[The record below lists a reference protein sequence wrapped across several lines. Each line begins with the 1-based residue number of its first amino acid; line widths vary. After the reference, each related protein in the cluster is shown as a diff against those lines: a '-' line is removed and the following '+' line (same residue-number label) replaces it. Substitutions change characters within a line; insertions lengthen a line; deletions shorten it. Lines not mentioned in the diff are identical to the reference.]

1 MNSPAEWLVVALLAA
16 WFGVTVTY
24 QLFLRRLMPAM
35 ARWDVFRVVPS
46 WHLYT
51 DVPRSLRLFYRD
63 RDAADQVGE
72 WREISLRCCDQPGHA
87 LFNPAIFAPDAV
99 ASLMEF
105 LCAAV
110 ERPSPPSPE
119 RLRQT
124 IGWQGVWLRV
134 ADEPRAA
141 VAMDREFEVRGQAL
155 APGSPEERIYASG
168 FLPLP
173 VPKGAA

>member
-1 MNSPAEWLVVALLAA
+1 MEWLVIILLAA
-16 WFGVTVTY
+16 WFAVTVAY
-24 QLFLRRLMPAM
+24 QFFLRRLMPVM

-46 WHLYT
+46 WHLFP
-51 DVPRSLRLFYRD
+51 DIPQSLRLFYRD
-63 RDAADQVGE
+63 RDATGRDGE

-105 LCAAV
+105 LCDAV
-110 ERPSPPSPE
+110 ERPEPPPPE
-119 RLRQT
+119 RLRKT

-134 ADEPRAA
+134 AGEPAA
-141 VAMDREFEVRGQAL
+141 TGTMARQFEVRRQTL
-155 APGSPEERIYASG
+155 APGSPEMRVYASE

-173 VPKGAA
+173 PAKGAA